1 MAAKKNDVKP
11 TDAKKK
17 GKKNIFARFGKAIS
31 TFFKNIVAELKKVT
45 WPSKKQLVTSTISVL
60 AVCLVVGVVIFA
72 SDSILTL
79 LMKLVKGISG

>member
-1 MAAKKNDVKP
+1 MAANKNDVKP

-45 WPSKKQLVTSTISVL
+45 WPTKKQLLTSTVTVL
-60 AVCLVVGVVIFA
+60 AVCLVVGLVIFA
-72 SDSILTL
+72 MDFVLGQGINL
-79 LMKLVKGISG
+79 LRHIG

>member
-45 WPSKKQLVTSTISVL
+45 WPTKKQLLTSTVTVL
-60 AVCLVVGVVIFA
+60 AVCLVVGLVIFA
-72 SDSILTL
+72 MDFVLGQGINL
-79 LMKLVKGISG
+79 LRHIG